1 MKEVGNEGGFVSF
14 PLSQMSAFSPSAANI
29 TKKPL
34 RSTETCQP
42 PGLELLNSI
51 FFHVSQVAAPD
62 TNGILIF
69 AWPC

>member
-1 MKEVGNEGGFVSF
+1 MKEAGNEGGFVSF
-14 PLSQMSAFSPSAANI
+14 LLSQMSAFSPSAANI
-29 TKKPL
+29 TKNLSGPQK
-34 RSTETCQP
+34 RVNHQDWNE
-42 PGLELLNSI
+42 NSI